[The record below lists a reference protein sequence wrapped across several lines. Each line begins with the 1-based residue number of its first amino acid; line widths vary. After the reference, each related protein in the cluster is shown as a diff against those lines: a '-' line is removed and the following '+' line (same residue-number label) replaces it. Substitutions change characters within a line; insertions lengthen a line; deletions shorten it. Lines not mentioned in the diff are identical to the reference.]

1 MYGISSPS
9 DDDADMPF
17 DEEADSS
24 REEAELAA
32 AQAASAGARPIED
45 EEIDLLPPQSSD
57 ARTSSKRK
65 TPFPNTSTAAKVGG
79 RSDGTQKRQ
88 KKTSGVDEVID
99 LT

>member
-1 MYGISSPS
+1 MDEFSSPS

-32 AQAASAGARPIED
+32 ED
-45 EEIDLLPPQSSD
+45 EEIDLLPPLSSV

-65 TPFPNTSTAAKVGG
+65 TPYPNTSTAAKVGG
-79 RSDGTQKRQ
+79 RSNGTQKRQ
-88 KKTSGVDEVID
+88 KKTSDADDVID